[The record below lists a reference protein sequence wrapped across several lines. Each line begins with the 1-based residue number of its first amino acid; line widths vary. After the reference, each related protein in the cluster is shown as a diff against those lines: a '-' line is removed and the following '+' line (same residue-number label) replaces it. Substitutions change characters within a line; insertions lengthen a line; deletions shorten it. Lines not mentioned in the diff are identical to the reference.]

1 MISFRLRFSDRV
13 ACACALACAI
23 ALSSAPVR
31 AQPSLAV
38 LAASPSQLRVD
49 GEIGDWR
56 GARFTRLGEGSAG
69 SAEVAL
75 AYDATGLFVGARV
88 RDDTFVRSAKPSR
101 DEDAIVLRLAFPLR
115 GAFAESELWLF
126 AGRIGEMAASALLR
140 NSGGMAAARGAKIVE
155 GPNPGGYALEA
166 FVPWSSFEGGA
177 DWTYARGAVR
187 LHDIDARG
195 GPARDATSA
204 PASLAPAKLPWLGF
218 DGGPVNA
225 VAGLLRAKNL
235 EQTASKLDFVG
246 DVRGDARAE
255 RVLVIGS
262 LVVVSGAGSEFTFAD
277 LPVRSAA
284 DVREAELRDLTGDG
298 KPELAVR
305 LRQQNDLGA
314 RELFKVYA
322 LAKATPAPVFG
333 VELRKE
339 TSAGFATA
347 NFKYERASR
356 GPTQFRV
363 STGPVQGLSSDNYRE
378 APAAEDVGIPLP
390 WGPWLERVY
399 GWDGAQFAVVRE
411 RANAAPKSLEVV
423 RTAPAP
429 APAAAAEPESPAT
442 RVDGTPLE
450 AYKRA
455 RGVASSVKPR
465 FAQSANVLGDSRPE
479 SLGVFGLELAVTG
492 EALSDRGGF
501 LYIGL
506 PVSDPNDVRGVQ
518 TGDLT
523 GDGRRELFVRVRQHI
538 GDVQRELLYCYAVAA
553 QSAQPLLVVE
563 VARARGEQRIDNKVS
578 LLPDKQR
585 VVLTIEPG
593 EARGW
598 SARDYPFVSES
609 VDGVA
614 PLLLP
619 WKDHTLQY
627 VFERD
632 RVVPKV
638 RTSN

>member
-1 MISFRLRFSDRV
+1 MNSFRLRFVIRV
-13 ACACALACAI
+13 AV
-23 ALSSAPVR
+23 ALSLIGVSSYAR
-31 AQPSLAV
+31 AQSSLAV
-38 LAASPSQLRVD
+38 LQASPSQLRVD
-49 GEIGDWR
+49 GEIGEWR
-56 GARFTRLGEGSAG
+56 GARFTRVGEGAGG

-75 AYDATGLFVGARV
+75 AYDSTGLYVGARV
-88 RDDTFVRSAKPSR
+88 RDDAFVRSAKPSR
-101 DEDAIVLRLAFPLR
+101 DEDAIVLRLAFPAR
-115 GAFAESELWLF
+115 GAFVENELWLY
-126 AGRIGEMAASALLR
+126 AGRIGETAASAQLR
-140 NSGGMAAARGAKIVE
+140 AGSSQAPARGAKVIE

-166 FVPWSSFEGGA
+166 FVPWSSFEGGS
-177 DWTYARGAVR
+177 DWQYARGALR
-187 LHDIDARG
+187 LHDVDSRG
-195 GPARDATSA
+195 GAARDASSA
-204 PASLAPAKLPWLGF
+204 PASLTAAKLPWLAL

-246 DVRGDARAE
+246 DVRGDARVE
-255 RVLVIGS
+255 RVIVIGS
-262 LVVVSGAGSEFTFAD
+262 FVIVSGAGSEFTFAD

-305 LRQQNDLGA
+305 LRQQNELGA

-339 TSAGFATA
+339 TNSGVAMA
-347 NFKYERASR
+347 NFKYERAAR
-356 GPTQFRV
+356 GPMQFVV
-363 STGPVQGLSSDNYRE
+363 STGSVQGLSSDNYRE
-378 APAAEDVGIPLP
+378 ASATEDVGIPLP
-390 WGPWLERVY
+390 WGPWRERVY
-399 GWDGAQFAVVRE
+399 GWNGAEFAVVRE
-411 RANAAPKSLEVV
+411 RMNDAAKAAEPA
-423 RTAPAP
+423 RTAPASAAVEP
-429 APAAAAEPESPAT
+429 EPAAAPSADS
-442 RVDGTPLE
+442 TPLE

-465 FAQSANVLGDSRPE
+465 FVQSANVLADARPE
-479 SLGVFGLELAVTG
+479 SLGVFGAELAITG
-492 EALSDRGGF
+492 EALADRGGF
-501 LYIGL
+501 FYIGL
-506 PVSDPNDVRGVQ
+506 PVADPNDVRGVQ

-523 GDGRRELFVRVRQHI
+523 GDGRRELLVRVRQRI
-538 GDVQRELLYCYAVAA
+538 GDVQRELVYCYSVAA
-553 QSAQPLLVVE
+553 QSVQPLLVVE
-563 VARARGEQRIDNKVS
+563 VSRARGEQRIDNKLS

-585 VVLTIEPG
+585 AVLTIEPG

-619 WKDHTLQY
+619 WKDHTTQY

-632 RVVPKV
+632 RLVPKV

>member
-1 MISFRLRFSDRV
+1 MNPEGLRFTDRI
-13 ACACALACAI
+13 ACACAIACAI
-23 ALSSAPVR
+23 AFASTSAR
-31 AQPSLAV
+31 AQAPLAV
-38 LAASPSQLRVD
+38 LAATPSQLRVD
-49 GEIGDWR
+49 GEIGEWR
-56 GARFTRLGEGSAG
+56 GARFTRLGEGAGG

-88 RDDTFVRSAKPSR
+88 RDDAFVRSSKPSR
-101 DEDAIVLRLAFPLR
+101 DEDALAIRLAFPLR
-115 GAFAESELWLF
+115 GAFVESELWLF
-126 AGRIGEMAASALLR
+126 AGRIGETAASAQLR
-140 NSGGMAAARGAKIVE
+140 RGGSTAAARGAKIVE
-155 GPNPGGYALEA
+155 GPNPGGYELEA
-166 FVPWSSFEGGA
+166 YVPWSSFEGGA
-177 DWTYARGAVR
+177 DWQYARGAVR
-187 LHDIDARG
+187 LHDVDTRG
-195 GPARDATSA
+195 GAARDASSA
-204 PASLAPAKLPWLGF
+204 PASLPTAKLPWLGL

-246 DVRGDARAE
+246 DVRGDTRAE

-262 LVVVSGAGSEFTFAD
+262 LVVVSGVGSEFTFAD

-305 LRQQNDLGA
+305 LRQQNELGA
-314 RELFKVYA
+314 RELFKLYA

-339 TSAGFATA
+339 TSAGFAMA
-347 NFKYERASR
+347 NIKYERASR
-356 GPTQFRV
+356 GPTQFVV
-363 STGPVQGLSSDNYRE
+363 SAGSVQGLSSDNYRE
-378 APAAEDVGIPLP
+378 APAAEDVAIPLP

-399 GWDGAQFAVVRE
+399 GWNGAQFAVVRE
-411 RANAAPKSLEVV
+411 RANDAPKSPEVARV
-423 RTAPAP
+423 AP
-429 APAAAAEPESPAT
+429 APAAAVEPESPAT
-442 RVDGTPLE
+442 SADGTPLE

-455 RGVASSVKPR
+455 RGVASNVKPR
-465 FAQSANVLGDSRPE
+465 FVQSANILGDARPE
-479 SLGVFGLELAVTG
+479 ALGVFGLELAITG
-492 EALSDRGGF
+492 DALADRGGF
-501 LYIGL
+501 FYIGL
-506 PVSDPNDVRGVQ
+506 PVADPNDVRGVQ

-523 GDGRRELFVRVRQHI
+523 GDGRRELLVRVRQQI
-538 GDVQRELLYCYAVAA
+538 GDVQRELLYCYSVAA
-553 QSAQPLLVVE
+553 QSVQPLLVVE